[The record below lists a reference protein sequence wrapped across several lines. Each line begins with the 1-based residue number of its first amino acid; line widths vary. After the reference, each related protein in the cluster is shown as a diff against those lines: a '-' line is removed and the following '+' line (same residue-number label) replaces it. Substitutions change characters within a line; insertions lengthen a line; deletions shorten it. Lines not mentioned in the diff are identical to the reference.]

1 MSADLREQV
10 SGFAADITRTV
21 QAVLGDTEVD
31 LTATLLEDRFT
42 VSTSS
47 PSGIEL
53 RVEGQPLLQ
62 LRVKFECGWDTPG
75 TFMAISRSEFHVLAC
90 GDREALFR
98 YEYLR
103 SGTVKGLP
111 GAHLQ
116 VHGHRD
122 ALTFAMTRAGQR
134 SRRARRRSR
143 TPTPSMSEL
152 HFPLGGA
159 RFRPP
164 LEDVLHMLVEEFGVD
179 AVDEWQQHLADG
191 RETWRRTQT
200 KACVRD
206 APDDAA
212 AVLRDLGY
220 TVEPPPGGSP
230 PDSVD
235 RLRSI

>member
-1 MSADLREQV
+1 MSTELSDRV
-10 SGFAADITRTV
+10 SEFAAEVTGTM
-21 QAVLGDTEVD
+21 QAVLGDTQVD

-42 VSTSS
+42 VSTTG
-47 PSGIEL
+47 PAGIEL
-53 RVEGQPLLQ
+53 RVDGKPLLR

-75 TFMAISRSEFHVLAC
+75 KFMAISRSEFHVLAC

-103 SGTVKGLP
+103 TGTVKGLP

-116 VHGHRD
+116 IHGHRD
-122 ALTFAMTRAGQR
+122 ALTYAMTRAGQR

-152 HFPLGGA
+152 HFPLGGP

-179 AVDEWQQHLADG
+179 AVNEWQLHLADG

-200 KACVRD
+200 RACVRD
-206 APDDAA
+206 APEDAA

-220 TVEPPPGGSP
+220 TVEQPGEGSA
-230 PDSVD
+230 PDSLD
-235 RLRSI
+235 RLRTI

>member
-1 MSADLREQV
+1 MSTALSDRVTE
-10 SGFAADITRTV
+10 FAAEVTRTV

-31 LTATLLEDRFT
+31 LTATVLEDRFT
-42 VSTSS
+42 VSTTS

-53 RVEGQPLLQ
+53 RVEGHPLLR

-75 TFMAISRSEFHVLAC
+75 KFMAIDRSEFHVLAC

-103 SGTVKGLP
+103 AGTVKGLP

-116 VHGHRD
+116 IHGHRD
-122 ALTFAMTRAGQR
+122 ALTYAMTRAGQR

-179 AVDEWQQHLADG
+179 AADEWQQHLADG

-200 KACVRD
+200 RACVRD

-212 AVLRDLGY
+212 TVLRDLGY
-220 TVEPPPGGSP
+220 TVVPPPDGSA
-230 PDSVD
+230 PDSLD

>member
-1 MSADLREQV
+1 MSTELSDRV
-10 SGFAADITRTV
+10 SDFAAEVTRTV

-31 LTATLLEDRFT
+31 LTATLLENRFT

-75 TFMAISRSEFHVLAC
+75 TFMAISRSEFHVLAF
-90 GDREALFR
+90 GDRQALFR

-103 SGTVKGLP
+103 AGTVKGLP

-116 VHGHRD
+116 IHGHRD
-122 ALTFAMTRAGQR
+122 SLTYAMSRAGQR

-152 HFPLGGA
+152 HFPLGGP
-159 RFRPP
+159 RFRVP

-200 KACVRD
+200 RACVRD
-206 APDDAA
+206 APEDAV

-220 TVEPPPGGSP
+220 TVEPPSQGPA
-230 PDSVD
+230 PDSIE
-235 RLRSI
+235 RLRSV